1 MDALITYQT
10 DSIQT
15 GNQSLKQ
22 GQQEKQKV
30 FSGPS
35 NVAKSYHSKYKD
47 PILEA
52 GYLLPRSIEHLTHAE
67 VSAPDIVLPVQ
78 KRQNPETDWLV
89 VAVFIA
95 IALFATIRYS
105 YIKYLNHLFLSL
117 INYATSARMLQ
128 ENNYPAS
135 HGAYRLD
142 AIFYITFS
150 IFVFQTFNLLDP
162 ANSIK
167 GITYFAFVLAG
178 VLLYFLGKKLI
189 YMAVGSLFETQTE
202 TSEYLFNVDN
212 FNRSLGLILLPLVAL
227 VAFSPWD
234 NKLFLIFAGLGIIV
248 AFNLVLLQRGVIILL
263 RKQFSIYYL
272 FLYLCTLE
280 ILPLLLIYKIV
291 VVE

>member
-15 GNQSLKQ
+15 PSQSLKQ
-22 GQQEKQKV
+22 SQQEKQTV

-35 NVAKSYHSKYKD
+35 NVIQNYHSKYKD
-47 PILEA
+47 PILEQ
-52 GYLLPRSIEHLTHAE
+52 GYLIPKSIDNLTHTE
-67 VSAPDIVLPVQ
+67 VAVPDIALPSQ
-78 KRQNPETDWLV
+78 KKQNPETDWLV
-89 VAVFIA
+89 VFVFIA
-95 IALFATIRYS
+95 IALFATVRYS
-105 YIKYLNHLFLSL
+105 YIKYINHLFLSL
-117 INYATSARMLQ
+117 INYATSVRMLQ

-150 IFVFQTFNLLDP
+150 IFVFQSFNILGL
-162 ANSIK
+162 AHSAK
-167 GITYFAFVLAG
+167 GITYFAFVLVG
-178 VLLYFLGKKLI
+178 VLIYFFGKKLI
-189 YMAVGSLFETQTE
+189 YMTVGSLFETQTE

-227 VAFSPWD
+227 VSFSPW
-234 NKLFLIFAGLGIIV
+234 NNPFFLILVGLTIV
-248 AFNLVLLQRGVIILL
+248 IAFNLVLLQRGVIILL